1 MPQVL
6 QRSVSV
12 RGPKFFHDGNVLM
25 FVFWYD
31 ASTRDGPRPATND
44 DMLAYPDALRLADL
58 PLDDP
63 YPETEVNNPPPPA
76 AEAELEAKKAK
87 PR

>member
-1 MPQVL
+1 
-6 QRSVSV
+6 
-12 RGPKFFHDGNVLM
+12 M
-25 FVFWYD
+25 FVYWYD
-31 ASTRDGPRPATND
+31 SSTRDGPRPATND

-63 YPETEVNNPPPPA
+63 APETEVNDPPPEQ
-76 AEAELEAKKAK
+76 AERKAK